1 MHTVVDNIPYRLSE
15 FASGKSTNNAA
26 DHASGENP
34 DGTADC
40 PDGGA
45 ELRVVGRVWRVHG
58 SFSSGSSAGA
68 PSLSG
73 HWDWGSG
80 SPFSS
85 SMPWRFIY
93 W

>member
-40 PDGGA
+40 PDGCA
-45 ELRVVGRVWRVHG
+45 ELRVVGRVCRVHG

-73 HWDWGSG
+73 HCDCGSG

-85 SMPWRFIY
+85 SRLWRFKY